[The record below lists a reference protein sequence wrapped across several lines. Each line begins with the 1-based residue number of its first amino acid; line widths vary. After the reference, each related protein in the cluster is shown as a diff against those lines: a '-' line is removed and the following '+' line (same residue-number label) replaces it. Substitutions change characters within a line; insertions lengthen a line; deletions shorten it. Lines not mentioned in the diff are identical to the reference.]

1 MPEIYCVKN
10 DSPPYLEKNIMEFCS
25 RKTSQALSALGTDL
39 HWHQW
44 GRNKTLFIFL
54 WHSVCYQT
62 QVHIESDHW
71 VLMSVETLGK
81 ALLKTLLWRHRVNKF
96 GSKESGPACWPN
108 LTTLPPG
115 SQVYM
120 NDNTSRPNF
129 LLIINILSTFS
140 KHTDDP
146 SRNRCMTRDCRGR
159 EDLIKWFRFGKNL
172 SFKPNIKWPRI
183 TGICN

>member
-1 MPEIYCVKN
+1 
-10 DSPPYLEKNIMEFCS
+10 
-25 RKTSQALSALGTDL
+25 
-39 HWHQW
+39 
-44 GRNKTLFIFL
+44 
-54 WHSVCYQT
+54 
-62 QVHIESDHW
+62 
-71 VLMSVETLGK
+71 MSVETLGK
-81 ALLKTLLWRHRVNKF
+81 ALLKTLLCRHRVNKF

-108 LTTLPPG
+108 LTTVPPG

-183 TGICN
+183 TGICNQFIRLGDFVEISDISETAPPIIATQFRKLLPPKKNGNNQSK